1 MKKLKFYKYKQE
13 AYKRIMNFTVK
24 QLQKHGVWKNV
35 NTNNLDLRYVGRGP
49 GLDIDRPLFIDNN
62 DDYVCQYILSPFE
75 KPSLKIFIARL
86 GKVSKEIPL
95 SKEEAK
101 SIKSALKDLTKVDI
115 QVTGHV
121 ARLDFSTYDGK
132 QVFLS
137 LDTVEG
143 RHFSYMWS

>member
-13 AYKRIMNFTVK
+13 AYKRLMDFTVK
-24 QLQKHGVWKNV
+24 QLQKYGVWQNV

-49 GLDIDRPLFIDNN
+49 GLDIDRPLFINNN

-75 KPSLKIFIARL
+75 RPSLRIFTARL

-101 SIKSALKDLTKVDI
+101 SIESALKDLTKVDI

-121 ARLDFSTYDGK
+121 ARLDFSTHDGK

-137 LDTVEG
+137 WDTVEG

>member
-49 GLDIDRPLFIDNN
+49 GLNIDRPLFINNN

-75 KPSLKIFIARL
+75 KPSLRIFTARL

-101 SIKSALKDLTKVDI
+101 SIESALKDLTKVDI
-115 QVTGHV
+115 QASGHV
-121 ARLDFSTYDGK
+121 TRLDFSTYDGK

-137 LDTVEG
+137 WDTVEG

>member
-13 AYKRIMNFTVK
+13 AYKRLMNFTVK
-24 QLQKHGVWKNV
+24 QLQKQGVWQNV
-35 NTNNLDLRYVGRGP
+35 TANNLDLRYVGRGP
-49 GLDIDRPLFIDNN
+49 GLDIERPLFILNN
-62 DDYVCQYILSPFE
+62 YDYVCQYILSPLE
-75 KPSLKIFIARL
+75 RPSLRIFTART

-101 SIKSALKDLTKVDI
+101 FVKSVLKDLTKVDI
-115 QVTGHV
+115 QVTGTI

-137 LDTVEG
+137 WDTVDG

>member
-13 AYKRIMNFTVK
+13 AYKRLMDFTVK
-24 QLQKHGVWKNV
+24 QLQKHGVWQNV

-49 GLDIDRPLFIDNN
+49 GLDIDRPLFINNN

-75 KPSLKIFIARL
+75 RPSLRIFTARL

-101 SIKSALKDLTKVDI
+101 SIESALKDLTKVDI

-121 ARLDFSTYDGK
+121 SRLDFSTYNGK

-137 LDTVEG
+137 WDTVEG

>member
-13 AYKRIMNFTVK
+13 AYKRLMDFTVK
-24 QLQKHGVWKNV
+24 QLQKQGVWQNV
-35 NTNNLDLRYVGRGP
+35 TTNNLDLMYVGRGP
-49 GLDIDRPLFIDNN
+49 GLDIQRPLFLYN
-62 DDYVCQYILSPFE
+62 DDYVCQYILSPLE
-75 KPSLKIFIARL
+75 RPSLRIFTARL

-137 LDTVEG
+137 WDTAEG